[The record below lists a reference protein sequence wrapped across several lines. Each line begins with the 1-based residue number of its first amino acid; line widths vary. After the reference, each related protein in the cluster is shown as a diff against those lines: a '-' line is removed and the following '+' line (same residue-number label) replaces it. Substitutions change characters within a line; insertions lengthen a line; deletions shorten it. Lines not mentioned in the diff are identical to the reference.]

1 MRLSLRTQVLGRIS
15 ALILGT
21 GLLMNASR
29 VDAAERQVTFDS
41 AYDHLLDNNDN
52 FSPDDRFL
60 LFDTR
65 TPAGIH
71 ESRLIAK
78 VEIATGR
85 ITPLYRP
92 EHASQFGPGV
102 AAASY
107 AHRHDE
113 VIFIHGPLQP
123 SGAENQYEKHRRVGC
138 LVSGAGRY
146 RFADARNTK
155 PPFTVGALRG
165 GTHRHELSGDDQWI
179 GFTYNDAVVRAHGI
193 QIGKNLDL
201 RTIGVTKLGRPVHVP
216 EAGQFSAEAAG
227 FSVLVVVVTPDPK
240 PGSDEISHAA
250 GDSWVGLTGYRRSD
264 GGGQRA
270 RAFIGT
276 TRDAQG
282 QPVDELYLV
291 DIPEDISHPGPF
303 GPLEGTETTFPM
315 PPAGTVQRRLT
326 HTEKSPFPGCQGIA
340 RSSPDGERISFRM
353 RDAQGAWQIF
363 LLPPRGGQP
372 QQATFVE
379 GGVDTDARWHPSG
392 NAIACVAGN
401 RILVTNVRSGS
412 QFGHSTVVSER
423 SPNPFALVWSN
434 DGKTLAC
441 NRVVKTDG
449 KDVIQIFVT
458 HDSSGDEASH

>member
-1 MRLSLRTQVLGRIS
+1 MKINT
-15 ALILGT
+15 
-21 GLLMNASR
+21 
-29 VDAAERQVTFDS
+29 
-41 AYDHLLDNNDN
+41 
-52 FSPDDRFL
+52 
-60 LFDTR
+60 
-65 TPAGIH
+65 
-71 ESRLIAK
+71 K
-78 VEIATGR
+78 
-85 ITPLYRP
+85 
-92 EHASQFGPGV
+92 
-102 AAASY
+102 
-107 AHRHDE
+107 
-113 VIFIHGPLQP
+113 
-123 SGAENQYEKHRRVGC
+123 KHRRVGC

-165 GTHRHELSGDDQWI
+165 GTHRHEFSGDDQWI

-240 PGSDEISHAA
+240 RGSDEISHAA
-250 GDSWVGLTGYRRSD
+250 GDSWVGLAGYRRSD
-264 GGGQRA
+264 GGQQRA

-276 TRDAQG
+276 TRGAQG
-282 QPVDELYLV
+282 QPLDELYLV
-291 DIPEDISHPGPF
+291 DIPEDITRPGPL
-303 GPLEGTETTFPM
+303 GPLEGTETNFPM

-353 RDAQGAWQIF
+353 RDARGAWQIF
-363 LLPPRGGQP
+363 VISPRGGQP

-392 NAIACVAGN
+392 NAIACIAGN
-401 RILVTNVRSGS
+401 RILVTNVRPGP

-458 HDSSGDEASH
+458 HDSSGNEASH